1 MVSRGILISSL
12 EKFKVYNSFYL
23 NTILLKKLV
32 NDMGKTKKTGI
43 SARFGPRYGSNV
55 RKKWRL
61 VMEIQKSGNLKCP
74 RCETRGSINRI
85 STGIWHCKK
94 CNAKF
99 TGGAYNTQTPRG
111 AESFRIA
118 KRKQRELETIEE

>member
-1 MVSRGILISSL
+1 
-12 EKFKVYNSFYL
+12 
-23 NTILLKKLV
+23 
-32 NDMGKTKKTGI
+32 MGKTKKTGL
-43 SARFGPRYGSNV
+43 SATFGARYGSNV

-61 VMEIQKSGNLKCP
+61 IMEKQKGGTLKCP
-74 RCETRGSINRI
+74 RCETSGSIHRI
-85 STGIWHCKK
+85 STGIWHCRK

-118 KRKQRELETIEE
+118 KRKQRESEVIEE

>member
-1 MVSRGILISSL
+1 
-12 EKFKVYNSFYL
+12 
-23 NTILLKKLV
+23 
-32 NDMGKTKKTGI
+32 MGKTKKTGL
-43 SARFGPRYGSNV
+43 SATFGARYGSNV

-61 VMEIQKSGNLKCP
+61 IMEKQKGGNLKCP
-74 RCETRGSINRI
+74 RCETKGSIHRI
-85 STGIWHCKK
+85 STGIWYCRK

-118 KRKQRELETIEE
+118 KRKQRESEVIEEQ